1 MSSSKWRELFAV
13 LRLPELDVQQVVF
26 KFVGKARETA
36 MALPWLDA
44 PHNYVDSLRLGPFP
58 LVSIEWM
65 EIRAEA
71 VFLRSN
77 NVPARRCAQD
87 IDAIRTA
94 VMATGKLFPL
104 EDTGG
109 GLRITGHVPRS
120 K

>member
-1 MSSSKWRELFAV
+1 M
-13 LRLPELDVQQVVF
+13 LRRPELDVQQVVF

-44 PHNYVDSLRLGPFP
+44 PHDYVDSLRLGPFP

-71 VFLRSN
+71 VFPRSN
-77 NVPARRCAQD
+77 NVPARRCAQN

-104 EDTGG
+104 EDADGG
-109 GLRITGHVPRS
+109 FRITGHVPRS
-120 K
+120 E